1 MTDEHRQA
9 IMTTPTPQEASA
21 RVLQLHSK
29 NTGVYQPMELIEVW
43 KLALILATE
52 YQENKT

>member
-1 MTDEHRQA
+1 MTN
-9 IMTTPTPQEASA
+9 PTPQEAST
-21 RVLQLHSK
+21 RILRLHSE

-52 YQENKT
+52 YQEKNENE